1 MNRLPLKNIAVTFA
15 IASII
20 LFLRDFKAGLKVVT
34 FIAEK
39 GDKMMTKYTLDVVTC
54 AG

>member
-1 MNRLPLKNIAVTFA
+1 MNRLPLKKIAVTFA

-20 LFLRDFKAGLKVVT
+20 LFLRDFKAGLKVT